1 MNIVQII
8 CEFNVTWRMNGLK
21 VYTEISLMKV
31 EVRENDLEGRCD
43 ISDGPASVITIS
55 DSVSLGNICF
65 KVNFNVVSKQ

>member
-1 MNIVQII
+1 
-8 CEFNVTWRMNGLK
+8 MNGLK